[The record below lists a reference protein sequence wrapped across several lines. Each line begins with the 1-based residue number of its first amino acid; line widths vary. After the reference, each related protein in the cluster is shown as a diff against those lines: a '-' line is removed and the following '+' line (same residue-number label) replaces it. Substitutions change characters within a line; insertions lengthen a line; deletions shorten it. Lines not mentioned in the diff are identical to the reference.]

1 MSAERHVRSP
11 PGMCRTEGGLV
22 PPDLGGGWGSLAGP
36 DGRDHSQSSQEPA
49 G

>member
-11 PGMCRTEGGLV
+11 PGMCRTEGGLA
-22 PPDLGGGWGSLAGP
+22 PPDLSGGWGSLAGP
-36 DGRDHSQSSQEPA
+36 DGRDHSQSGQEPA